1 MSGADSSNANS
12 AEQDLVRMET
22 DPQNS
27 HNISEEV
34 HETINQEANDDQQA
48 ENREDGDGESGQPGT
63 EEAEEGKRAKKS
75 KAWDDFREVVVKG
88 KRKAECIHCLT
99 K

>member
-1 MSGADSSNANS
+1 
-12 AEQDLVRMET
+12 MET

-27 HNISEEV
+27 HNISEEGN
-34 HETINQEANDDQQA
+34 ETINQQGDNDQRA
-48 ENREDGDGESGQPGT
+48 ENREDEDRESGQQGT
-63 EEAEEGKRAKKS
+63 EETEEGKRAKKS